1 MTTSGTASTASTIV
15 WGPVTAAGV
24 DHMGNTVD
32 TLVLPGGTWRVR
44 HSNGTG
50 PQSFNPKACLFLVNQ
65 HGTFTILGG
74 RGSALVA
81 PSRTP
86 GPIPGF

>member
-1 MTTSGTASTASTIV
+1 MTTSGTASTASIIV

-24 DHMGNTVD
+24 DHMGNTIVF
-32 TLVLPGGTWRVR
+32 PGGTWKVR

-81 PSRTP
+81 PSNTS